1 MSRYTGPACRLCRR
15 EGTKLFL
22 KGDRCLTNKCALDRR
37 ATAPGQH
44 GAARKKVEEYGL
56 QLREKQKAKRY
67 YGVPEKQFANYF
79 EKANNQEGMAGE
91 NLLSLLERRFDN
103 AVYKMGM
110 ANSRKEARQFIAHGH
125 FLLNGK
131 KATIPSILLK
141 TGDVISV
148 REKTRSMPKFKE
160 LIETLDSV
168 STPKWLDLDKQNAVA
183 KVVAIPGRDD
193 VDFPFEEHLI
203 VELYSK

>member
-22 KGDRCLTNKCALDRR
+22 KGERCLTNKCAVDRR
-37 ATAPGQH
+37 ASAPGQH
-44 GAARKKVEEYGL
+44 GSARKKVEEYGL

-67 YGVPEKQFANYF
+67 YGVPEKQFATYF
-79 EKANNQEGMAGE
+79 KKADAVEGMTGE

-110 ANSRKEARQFIAHGH
+110 ASSRKEARQFIGHGH

-131 KATIPSILLK
+131 KATIPSIILK
-141 TGDVISV
+141 TGDVITV

-160 LIETLDSV
+160 MIETLSSV
-168 STPKWLDLDKQNAVA
+168 NAPKWMDLDKNNAVA
-183 KVVAIPGRDD
+183 KIVAVPGRED

>member
-1 MSRYTGPACRLCRR
+1 MT
-15 EGTKLFL
+15 
-22 KGDRCLTNKCALDRR
+22 
-37 ATAPGQH
+37 
-44 GAARKKVEEYGL
+44 
-56 QLREKQKAKRY
+56 
-67 YGVPEKQFANYF
+67 
-79 EKANNQEGMAGE
+79 GE

-110 ANSRKEARQFIAHGH
+110 ASSRKEARQFIGHGH

-131 KATIPSILLK
+131 KATIPSIILK
-141 TGDVISV
+141 TGDVITV

-160 LIETLDSV
+160 MIETLSSV
-168 STPKWLDLDKQNAVA
+168 NAPKWMDLDKNNAVA
-183 KVVAIPGRDD
+183 KIVAVPGRED